1 MIMLKSLF
9 FKWLK
14 ISGILVGVLFVLLV
28 GFSIVINVFF
38 KDQLIQYLVT
48 QLNKQIN
55 ATIDVGKSD
64 FTFWKTFPHASVEFE
79 KVVLRPSHAWLKINP
94 SKNDTLLAA
103 HHVTFQ
109 FNVVKLLQNSYV
121 LNRIKL
127 SDGIINLKVDESG
140 NLNYDIFKKGDGEGG
155 KLQLKNIALRNC
167 SIRYVNRK
175 ADVYIYTFT
184 PKTSLSAVI
193 QHKTFDF
200 KINAQMHISH
210 LQVKEVT
217 YVTNRAFKSEGNLYV
232 ENNTYNFNNFDIAL
246 DNLNFLF
253 KGKYAVAKVD
263 YMDFAIEG
271 DKINLSQLIGF
282 LPEKYKNALADY
294 TAKGRL
300 SLDVLIKGNVGAS
313 HAPQLLVNCALDNS
327 TITEHKSLIKLEDI
341 SLAGTFSNGSSRN
354 MNTSEI
360 QFTKFN
366 SKIGSGEFSLQGK
379 LSNLLKPMVLVSG
392 SANMELSELR
402 NFLKLDTFQI
412 LNGKVDGSFNTS
424 FTLTRMRDWR
434 ISAVDVN
441 LLSGEFALHNANVK
455 LRGSEYE
462 LNDIN
467 GSIALDTDIIFRDI
481 TLKLTGNEVRLKG
494 RLINGLPYILK
505 RSEDATI
512 EAELFSTAIDL
523 SPYFKTDGRHTHYS
537 RALLFPKHLNL
548 DIKLNINEFTLN
560 RFKARWVKGY
570 LQYKPTMFI
579 LKSLSLETQ
588 EGSLKGNGVIVQDI
602 NSNFTM
608 KGQVD
613 VSKIN
618 IQKTFNTFN
627 NFSQDVVRD
636 NHLRGRLSGKV
647 DFTSEWNANLT
658 FIPDKLVVDA
668 SVVITNGELV
678 NFEPLNG
685 LSRFISLEELKNV
698 KFSTLHNT
706 IYIKD
711 KQIIIPQMDINS
723 SAFNISGSGIHQF
736 DNHYQYKLKVL
747 LSEVLYG
754 KAKRAKKENEE
765 YGRIEDDGLGRT
777 SIYLTVE
784 GFGKDYKIAYD
795 SRKTMDIIKESL
807 VKQKRELKEIF
818 HDEFGWFKKDSTL
831 KTPAKTKTSAIQ
843 VQFDDEPLETEPAT
857 VMPKTTPPKN
867 NAEQTEKVEVEWE

>member
-1 MIMLKSLF
+1 MIMLKGLF
-9 FKWLK
+9 LKWLK

-28 GFSIVINVFF
+28 AFSIVVNVFF
-38 KDQLIQYLVT
+38 KEQLVQYLVN

-64 FTFWKTFPHASVEFE
+64 FIFWRTFPHASVEFE
-79 KVVLRPSHAWLKINP
+79 RVVLRPSHAWLKLNP

-103 HHVTFQ
+103 HQATFQ
-109 FNVVKLLQNSYV
+109 FNVIKLLQNSYV
-121 LNRIKL
+121 LNKIKL

-140 NLNYDIFKKGDGEGG
+140 NLNYDIFKKGEGEGG
-155 KLQLKNIALRNC
+155 KLQLKNIVLRNC
-167 SIRYVNRK
+167 SIRYTNRK
-175 ADVYIYTFT
+175 SDVFIYTYT
-184 PKTSLSAVI
+184 PKSALSAVI
-193 QHKTFDF
+193 QQKTFDF
-200 KINAQMHISH
+200 KINTQMFINS
-210 LQVKEVT
+210 LRVRDVT
-217 YVTNRAFKSEGNLYV
+217 YITNRAFESEGNLYV
-232 ENNTYNFNNFDIAL
+232 ENNTYHFNNFDIAL

-253 KGKYAVAKVD
+253 NGKYAVARID

-282 LPEKYKNALADY
+282 LPDKYKSSLSDY
-294 TAKGRL
+294 SAKGRL
-300 SLDVLIKGNVGAS
+300 SLNVSIKGNVGTS
-313 HAPQLLVNCALDNS
+313 YAPQLIINCSLDNS
-327 TITEHKSLIKLEDI
+327 TITEHKSRIKLEGI
-341 SLAGTFSNGSSRN
+341 SFAGTFTNGSSRG

-360 QFTKFN
+360 QFTKF
-366 SKIGSGEFSLQGK
+366 SSTIGSGEFSLQGK
-379 LSNLLKPMVLVSG
+379 LINLLKPIVSVTG
-392 SANMELSELR
+392 SANMELNELK
-402 NFLKLDTFQI
+402 NFLKLDTFEI
-412 LNGKVDGSFNTS
+412 LNGNVKGSFNTA
-424 FTLTRMRDWR
+424 FTLTRMPNWR

-441 LLSGEFALHNANVK
+441 LLDGDFTLNNANVK
-455 LRGSEYE
+455 FRGSQYE

-467 GSIALDTDIIFRDI
+467 GSIALNTDIIFRDI
-481 TLKLTGNEVRLKG
+481 SLKLSGNEVRLKG

-523 SPYFKTDGRHTHYS
+523 SPYFKADSRHSPYS

-588 EGSLKGNGVIVQDI
+588 EGNVKGNGVIVQDLH
-602 NSNFTM
+602 SNFTM

-613 VSKIN
+613 ISKIN

-647 DFTSEWNANLT
+647 DFTSEWNANLK
-658 FIPDKLVVDA
+658 FVPENLIVDA
-668 SVVITNGELV
+668 NVVITNGELV

-685 LSRFISLEELKNV
+685 LSRFISLDELKNV

-711 KQIIIPQMDINS
+711 KQIIIPEMDINS

-736 DNHYQYKLKVL
+736 DNHYQYKVKVL

-784 GFGKDYKIAYD
+784 GFGKDYKITYD
-795 SRKTMDIIKESL
+795 SKKTMDIIKESF
-807 VKQKRELKEIF
+807 VKQKYELKQIF
-818 HDEFGWFKKDSTL
+818 REEFGWFKNDSTL
-831 KTPAKTKTSAIQ
+831 QSPAKNKNAAVQ
-843 VQFDDEPLETEPAT
+843 VQFDDEPATIEPSTTQPNA
-857 VMPKTTPPKN
+857 VSPKKKT
-867 NAEQTEKVEVEWE
+867 EQTDKVEVEWE